1 MQSAFQFKTT
11 QEDFLA
17 RITEA
22 VYSVVLRQ
30 GLQRSFVDVE
40 LELWQQ
46 VRNVF
51 RREVVP
57 DGPAPDGG
65 CFADRRFLGRR
76 CVSLIHRVPRG

>member
-1 MQSAFQFKTT
+1 MLPLFQFKTT

-22 VYSVVLRQ
+22 AYSVLLKQ

-40 LELWQQ
+40 LELWQE

-51 RREVVP
+51 RNEVLP
-57 DGPAPDGG
+57 LEAP
-65 CFADRRFLGRR
+65 RRPKNVLEQWAPGLT
-76 CVSLIHRVPRG
+76 CVEYA

>member
-1 MQSAFQFKTT
+1 MQPAFRFKTT

-22 VYSVVLRQ
+22 AYDVLLRQ

-46 VRNVF
+46 IRNVF
-51 RREVVP
+51 RNELVSPSRATIPAVPVSPTLSWVEV
-57 DGPAPDGG
+57 A
-65 CFADRRFLGRR
+65 
-76 CVSLIHRVPRG
+76 

>member
-1 MQSAFQFKTT
+1 MQPAFRFKTT

-22 VYSVVLRQ
+22 AYDVLLRQ

-46 VRNVF
+46 IRNVF
-51 RREVVP
+51 RNEVVP
-57 DGPAPDGG
+57 PSPRPAIP
-65 CFADRRFLGRR
+65 AAPLTPTLSW
-76 CVSLIHRVPRG
+76 VEVA